1 MSIRKRIILR
11 TALCGAQQVGKT
23 SIMLRATNRKL
34 PNKYVPTIGIDFGN
48 YDCISNN
55 MYVSIKMWDISGD
68 MRFAMIAKKFFR
80 DSSFV
85 LFCFDMS
92 RPETFETVKEYVK
105 NVDKLAA
112 GKNYTKCVVGIKS
125 DISIIQNIEPFK
137 TYSETINAT
146 YYEVDTSEEAN
157 VIFLMHSIAKDG
169 VEGGNFDY
177 DLDEEEDG
185 DLIVQNGC
193 PCM

>member
-137 TYSETINAT
+137 AYSETINAT